1 MAETSVVH
9 ATSLVKALRVLCALE
24 APRQGR
30 GVTEVAR
37 ELELP
42 KSAVHRMLVTL
53 RDYGFVQ
60 QSPEHGR
67 YTLGPVLTRLG
78 LRAAEMFTP
87 RVVARPYLEELAQE
101 VRETILLGVLA
112 QDQVMIVEKVEHA
125 QGVRPSPPLGTAL
138 PVLRTALGK
147 LLLACC
153 TSAEQERVLG
163 GEGHTAHRVRQELIT
178 IGQQGWAMSAG
189 EWAEDVCCLA
199 VPVRQSR
206 GDVAAAL
213 AMMLPRSRV
222 PWPPR
227 HDPFAG
233 GNVAAHDL
241 TLLQPLRQT
250 AERIEAVLP

>member
-1 MAETSVVH
+1 MIETPVVH

-24 APRQGR
+24 ASPQGR
-30 GVTEVAR
+30 GVTDVAR
-37 ELELP
+37 ELSLP

-87 RVVARPYLEELAQE
+87 RVVARPYLDELAQE
-101 VRETILLGVLA
+101 VHETVLLGVLA
-112 QDQVMIVEKVEHA
+112 QDQVMIVEKAEYP
-125 QGVRPSPPLGTAL
+125 QGVHPSPPLGTVL
-138 PVLRTALGK
+138 PVLQTALGK

-163 GEGHTAHRVRQELIT
+163 EAGHAEHRVRQELAT
-178 IGQQGWAMSAG
+178 IGQQGWAMSVG
-189 EWAEDVCCLA
+189 DWTEDVCCLA

-206 GDVAAAL
+206 GGVVAVL
-213 AMMLPRSRV
+213 AIMLPRSRV
-222 PWPPR
+222 PQPPR

-233 GNVAAHDL
+233 GSPVAHHL
-241 TLLQPLRQT
+241 TLLQPLRQA

>member
-1 MAETSVVH
+1 MAETSVTH

-24 APRQGR
+24 ASPQGR
-30 GVTEVAR
+30 GVTDVAR
-37 ELELP
+37 ELALP
-42 KSAVHRMLVTL
+42 KSAIHRMLVTL

-87 RVVARPYLEELAQE
+87 RVVARPYLHELAQE
-101 VRETILLGVLA
+101 VRETVLLGVLA
-112 QDQVMIVEKVEHA
+112 QEQVMIVEKVEHA
-125 QGVRPSPPLGTAL
+125 QGVRPSPPLGTVLPAL
-138 PVLRTALGK
+138 QTALGK

-153 TSAEQERVLG
+153 TSAEQERVLER
-163 GEGHTAHRVRQELIT
+163 EGYAAHRVRQELAT

-206 GDVAAAL
+206 GEVVAAL

-222 PWPPR
+222 PQPLR

-233 GNVAAHDL
+233 GSVVAQNL
-241 TLLQPLRQT
+241 TLLQPLRQA
-250 AERIEAVLP
+250 AERIEAMLP